1 MNVEHKK
8 IFWRINT
15 LLLIIII
22 GSLWMEHRK
31 DQEYTKQ
38 IHQVEK
44 KARVYETKIKEIKNE
59 INMKQREINKENRRA
74 WVLPCF
80 VVRTTLELEQADKW
94 IEKYKISASFI
105 VPSDTT
111 EEDRMNIF
119 DEMERKYINR
129 DDIDVMLS
137 GSLSEKEVWDY
148 ILDSKYQIQE
158 NELNFSDFWCFEAGE
173 DTEENVKLLFEKGFT
188 GYSQITTYGKTLISG
203 EEKNG
208 MLYVEYVPVKQGD
221 NKIKS
226 TLELCKQQNNAAAIS
241 FDMKTLNQLEEKE
254 TTELIKEVME
264 LIQTK
269 SKTVSIYN
277 ASQMVKRN
285 GYLKKKLQ
293 KKQAKYEKYVER
305 ENKKV
310 IKLQEKSNKIWD
322 EWSFDNEH

>member
-1 MNVEHKK
+1 MNVQHKK
-8 IFWRINT
+8 VFWRINI
-15 LLLIIII
+15 LLLIIVI
-22 GSLWMEHRK
+22 GSLWMEHK
-31 DQEYTKQ
+31 HEQEYTKQ

-44 KARVYETKIKEIKNE
+44 KANVYETKIKEIKNE
-59 INMKQREINKENRRA
+59 INMKQREINKANRRA

-94 IEKYKISASFI
+94 IEKYKIPASFV
-105 VPSDTT
+105 VPSDIT

-129 DDIDVMLS
+129 NDIDIMLS
-137 GSLSEKEVWDY
+137 GNLSEKEVWNY

-173 DTEENVKLLFEKGFT
+173 DTEENVKQLFEKGFM

-226 TLELCKQQNNAAAIS
+226 TLELCKQQNNAAVIS
-241 FDMKTLNQLEEKE
+241 FDMKTLNQLEEKG

-277 ASQMVKRN
+277 ASQMIKRN
-285 GYLKKKLQ
+285 GYLKKKL
-293 KKQAKYEKYVER
+293 KKEQAKYEKYVKK
-305 ENKKV
+305 ENKK
-310 IKLQEKSNKIWD
+310 IIELEEKSAKVW
-322 EWSFDNEH
+322 EKCSFDGEY